1 MDDDDAVLGE
11 GKVGVTLPAE
21 LVRGLVPVLERAVV
35 RRQVEAADMSAR
47 AAAEDHD
54 PALVCSHQE
63 LAVQVQ
69 REVARPLLKSVLKI
83 F

>member
-35 RRQVEAADMSAR
+35 RRQVEAADVSAR

-54 PALVCSHQE
+54 LALVCCHQE